1 MESATSPLIT
11 NTLWTLSTAAF
22 VLGIYVQSYQTRLV
36 IFCALSSIIYYQ
48 LVHTS
53 TGDPP
58 NDYFLASAYTSIW
71 FMAVDQLVLTDP
83 HRALRARNQT
93 KLPSEMSPWGRLCW
107 ALQLRMNPRGI
118 SWNFEPPKHALA
130 ERPKSNSRLTFILN
144 QLLASFLD
152 LVLLDVASV
161 ICRSIPEL
169 SASGP
174 PLASVSMGAW
184 CSLSEAWVSKGLP
197 LGSYPCGWL
206 TRVGAVAGYGFSAY
220 AAIGMGHR
228 ILSIVSVLLGA
239 LTNGSLGGWGD
250 PAEWPHLM
258 GPLGAGCTVGG
269 VWGCT
274 WHQMLR
280 RCLTRHGEV
289 LVCLL
294 YGPPEEIGGS
304 EKKADDKDTNGAQPN
319 GNGPLADGN
328 GSQANIIGSLANGN
342 GSLANRN
349 DSLANGK
356 ASLANGTSHKE
367 PTSSTKPS
375 FSDRLTSLYETS
387 PTPKRSRSL
396 TRGVLKVYA
405 TFFVSGVIH
414 SSGDARILGSWSA
427 SRALPFFLTQAT
439 AIIFERGVIH
449 VAKKTLGLR
458 DAWYWR
464 VVGVLWTFTLLG
476 ATLPMWIDPI
486 SAAGVMDEGAD
497 FGAVNQ
503 WILKSVVGLGK

>member
-1 MESATSPLIT
+1 MGSESATSPLVT

-22 VLGIYVQSYQTRLV
+22 VLGIYVQSYQTRAI

-71 FMAVDQLVLTDP
+71 FMAVDQHVLTDP

-93 KLPSEMSPWGRLCW
+93 KLPSEMSPWDRLCW

-184 CSLSEAWVSKGLP
+184 CPLSEAWVSKGLP
-197 LGSYPCGWL
+197 SGSYPCGWL

-220 AAIGMGHR
+220 AAIGVGHR
-228 ILSIVSVLLGA
+228 VLSIVSVLLGA
-239 LTNGSLGGWGD
+239 LTNRSLGGWGD
-250 PAEWPHLM
+250 PTEWPHLM

-294 YGPPEEIGGS
+294 YGPPEGD
-304 EKKADDKDTNGAQPN
+304 EKKVDDRVRQPN
-319 GNGPLADGN
+319 GNGRLANDN
-328 GSQANIIGSLANGN
+328 GSQANIN
-342 GSLANRN
+342 GSLV
-349 DSLANGK
+349 NG
-356 ASLANGTSHKE
+356 SSH
-367 PTSSTKPS
+367 SSTTTNS
-375 FSDRLTSLYETS
+375 FTDRLTSLYETS
-387 PTPKRSRSL
+387 PTPKRSRSFA
-396 TRGVLKVYA
+396 RGILKVYA

-449 VAKKTLGLR
+449 VAKKTLSLR

-497 FGAVNQ
+497 FSAVNQ
-503 WILKSVVGLGK
+503 WILQKVVGLGK

>member
-1 MESATSPLIT
+1 MESATAPLIT

-22 VLGIYVQSYQTRLV
+22 VLGLYVRSYKSRV
-36 IFCALSSIIYYQ
+36 IIFCALSSIIYYQ
-48 LVHTS
+48 LVYTS

-71 FMAVDQLVLTDP
+71 FMAVDQLILTDP

-93 KLPSEMSPWGRLCW
+93 KLPSEMTPWDRLCW

-130 ERPKSNSRLTFILN
+130 QRPKSKSRLTFILN
-144 QLLASFLD
+144 QLLASFFD

-184 CSLSEAWVSKGLP
+184 CPLPEALVGKGIP
-197 LGSYPCGWL
+197 VDSYPCGWL

-220 AAIGMGHR
+220 AAIGIGHR
-228 ILSIVSVLLGA
+228 MLSIVSVTLGA
-239 LTNGSLGGWGD
+239 LLNRSLGGWGD
-250 PAEWPHLM
+250 PTEWPHLM

-280 RCLTRHGEV
+280 RCLTRHAEV
-289 LVCLL
+289 LVCIL
-294 YGPPEEIGGS
+294 YGPPEEDGGR
-304 EKKADDKDTNGAQPN
+304 EKKDNDRAG
-319 GNGPLADGN
+319 
-328 GSQANIIGSLANGN
+328 QANGKAAQANGN
-342 GSLANRN
+342 GTQ
-349 DSLANGK
+349 ANGNGVQARTSG
-356 ASLANGTSHKE
+356 ASANGANANGVHTDSKDSQANHIPRK
-367 PTSSTKPS
+367 SSTPRS
-375 FSDRLTSLYETS
+375 LSGTLSSLYETS

-396 TRGVLKVYA
+396 ARGILKVYA

-427 SRALPFFLTQAT
+427 SRALPFFLTQAS
-439 AIIFERGVIH
+439 AIMFERGVIH

-486 SAAGVMDEGAD
+486 AAAGVMDEGAD

-503 WILKSVVGLGK
+503 WVLARVWG

>member
-1 MESATSPLIT
+1 MKPATSPLIT

-22 VLGIYVQSYQTRLV
+22 VLGIYVQSYQTRFV

-130 ERPKSNSRLTFILN
+130 ERPKSKSRLTFIFN

-184 CSLSEAWVSKGLP
+184 CPLSEAWVSKGLP

-239 LTNGSLGGWGD
+239 LTNRSLGGWGD
-250 PAEWPHLM
+250 PTEWPHLM

-294 YGPPEEIGGS
+294 YGPPEGD
-304 EKKADDKDTNGAQPN
+304 EKKVDGRVGHAN
-319 GNGPLADGN
+319 DGN
-328 GSQANIIGSLANGN
+328 GSQANIKGSLANRNGSLANGN
-342 GSLANRN
+342 GSLAN
-349 DSLANGK
+349 G
-356 ASLANGTSHKE
+356 
-367 PTSSTKPS
+367 SSNSSTTTKPS

-396 TRGVLKVYA
+396 TRGILKVYA

-503 WILKSVVGLGK
+503 WILKMVVGLWK

>member
-22 VLGIYVQSYQTRLV
+22 VLGIYVQSYQTRV
-36 IFCALSSIIYYQ
+36 SVFCALSSIIYYQ

-93 KLPSEMSPWGRLCW
+93 KLPSEMSPWDRLCW

-130 ERPKSNSRLTFILN
+130 ERPKSKSRLIFILN

-184 CSLSEAWVSKGLP
+184 CRVPESWTAKGLP

-239 LTNGSLGGWGD
+239 LTNRSLGGWGD
-250 PAEWPHLM
+250 PTEWPHLM

-294 YGPPEEIGGS
+294 YGPPEEISGS
-304 EKKADDKDTNGAQPN
+304 EKKDNDTDAHVNGNGAQPN
-319 GNGPLADGN
+319 GNGPLANGN
-328 GSQANIIGSLANGN
+328 SLANGSSN
-342 GSLANRN
+342 
-349 DSLANGK
+349 
-356 ASLANGTSHKE
+356 
-367 PTSSTKPS
+367 SSTTIKS

-396 TRGVLKVYA
+396 TRGILKVYA

-449 VAKKTLGLR
+449 VANKTLGLR

-503 WILKSVVGLGK
+503 WILKRVVGLGK